1 MKTGVLALQGSF
13 FDHVQSLELINQDYV
28 LIKDTSDLSNVNSL
42 ILPGGESTSMI
53 KIQEINDLFSGL
65 KKLIESGIPTL
76 GTCAGLILLAKDVI
90 DGETSLGVLNTVV
103 ERNAYGRQNQSFEG
117 LVNFL
122 GNKEMYCFI
131 RAPKILSYEDSVTPL
146 ATIDNEVV
154 GVIENNI
161 VGLSFHP
168 ELTNDKVYLD
178 WLSIF
183 LKDGVNVRSL

>member
-13 FDHVQSLELINQDYV
+13 YDHVQSLKLIEQDYV
-28 LIKDTSDLSNVNSL
+28 LIKDTSDLSGVNSL
-42 ILPGGESTSMI
+42 ILPGGESTAMI
-53 KIQEINDLFSGL
+53 KIQENNDLFSGL

-76 GTCAGLILLAKDVI
+76 GTCAGLILLAKDII

-117 LVNFL
+117 LVDLL

-131 RAPKILSYEDSVTPL
+131 RAPKILSYEDSVSPI
-146 ATIDNEVV
+146 ATIENEVV

-168 ELTNDKVYLD
+168 ELTNDNVYLN
-178 WLSIF
+178 WLSSF

>member
-53 KIQEINDLFSGL
+53 KIQENNDLFSGL

-76 GTCAGLILLAKDVI
+76 GTCAGLILLSKDVI

-178 WLSIF
+178 WLNSF

>member
-13 FDHVQSLELINQDYV
+13 YDHVQSLESIDQDYV

-53 KIQEINDLFSGL
+53 KIQENNDLFSGL

-117 LVNFL
+117 LVNLL

-131 RAPKILSYEDSVTPL
+131 RAPKILTYEDSVTPI

-178 WLSIF
+178 WLSNF

>member
-53 KIQEINDLFSGL
+53 KIQENNDLFTGL

-76 GTCAGLILLAKDVI
+76 GTCAGLILLAKDII

-117 LVNFL
+117 LVNLL

-131 RAPKILSYEDSVTPL
+131 RAPKILSYEDSVTPI

-178 WLSIF
+178 WLSNF

>member
-13 FDHVQSLELINQDYV
+13 YDHVQSLKLINQDYV

-53 KIQEINDLFSGL
+53 KIQENNDLFSGI

-117 LVNFL
+117 LVNLL

-131 RAPKILSYEDSVTPL
+131 RAPKILSYEDSVSAI
-146 ATIDNEVV
+146 ATIENEVV

-178 WLSIF
+178 WLSNF